1 MTVCVEVQITY
12 FHQDFGAP
20 EVPFELKCY
29 LSQQLQGPTWLQ
41 LFPTFHPTA
50 GTFACLNCMWGPN
63 FGQAPISRLM
73 DYF

>member
-1 MTVCVEVQITY
+1 MTVCVEVQITH

-29 LSQQLQGPTWLQ
+29 LSQLQGPTCLQ

-50 GTFACLNCMWGPN
+50 GTFA
-63 FGQAPISRLM
+63 
-73 DYF
+73 